1 MPVTVV
7 NVGYRSTNFW
17 VVSQGTTRLLVDL
30 GWPGTMGKLRA
41 NLDRAGIP
49 LREIRYGLA
58 THYHP
63 DHAGLAQELKLA
75 GVPLLMM
82 EEQVTLAPMLAAIV
96 KPTDGYVDVT
106 MHDNVTISC
115 AESRSWLERIGIAG
129 EIVHTP
135 GHSDDSVSLLL
146 DDGSVFTGDLT
157 PPFLAVEEDL
167 AVVLDSWQRLRERGA
182 MRIYPGHGGIR
193 TIGQDGRSIRAR
205 SGVK

>member
-1 MPVTVV
+1 MSVTIV

-30 GWPGTMGKLRA
+30 GWPGTMGQMRA
-41 NLDRAGIP
+41 NLDRAGVP

-63 DHAGLAQELKLA
+63 DHAGLAQGLKLA

-82 EEQVTLAPMLAAIV
+82 DVQVTLAPVLATLV
-96 KPTDGYVDVT
+96 KPTDGYLDVT

-115 AESRSWLERIGIAG
+115 EESRQFLERIGFSG
-129 EIVHTP
+129 EIIHTP
-135 GHSDDSVSLLL
+135 GHSEDSVSLLL

-157 PPFLAVEEDL
+157 PPFLAVDEDQA
-167 AVVLDSWQRLRERGA
+167 AVLRKSWQRLRERGA
-182 MRIYPGHGGIR
+182 TRIYPGHSSVR
-193 TIGQDGRSIRAR
+193 PMEAE
-205 SGVK
+205 